1 MGTRFGVSSCA
12 VSTSKRVD
20 RAVLLYRFGAYEV
33 DTTRNELRK
42 SGARI
47 RLEPKPWLLLVAL
60 LERAGNV
67 VTRSDLQQVL
77 WGADLFVEFDKG
89 LNVAVAKVRA
99 ALSDLPEKPR
109 YIETVPGQ
117 GYRFAA
123 DVERIFGPSLAS
135 SAEALRHAQLPAPS
149 SEDYPSQPDPALQGF
164 ISAGIRRPWLRRRG
178 GAFVV
183 AVTVCMVLLA
193 VTVTKLTLR
202 RPRAQGWV
210 HDEKIMLVVLPF
222 ENLSGDPG
230 QEYLSDGITEEL
242 SEKLGNQDPPQLGV
256 IGRTSAM
263 TYKYSHRTIR
273 EIGKEL
279 GVDYVLEGSVRRNGS
294 EVRVMAQLVQVSDQ
308 AHVWAAS
315 YDENLGDLLKLER
328 ELASEIARQV
338 GMSIAIGQTK
348 KPVQLHDPTP
358 EAHEAYLLGRYH
370 WYKRTTEGWK
380 TAEEYFRLA
389 IQKDPNYAAAY
400 AALAEC
406 RIPRDE
412 AHAAALKAIAL
423 DPNSG
428 EAYTALGWV
437 EVYRYL
443 DRAAAAPAFRQAIE
457 LAPNYAQAHYSYA
470 ETLHPH
476 DAIKE
481 VREAI
486 SLDPLSPLFHS
497 GLANVLLDAGQFDD
511 AVRELRIVLELD
523 PKFAVGHGGLGVI
536 YTQEGRYKEA
546 IQEFQIEQK
555 LGGNYQLG
563 RIGYAY
569 AHLGNKKQTLR
580 ILSQLEAQED
590 ETGGVSYDLAMVELG
605 LGNKDKAIAWL
616 QKLNEDH
623 DDDNL
628 LWLANDHVF
637 DPLHTDPRFQDIVR
651 RMSFPL

>member
-1 MGTRFGVSSCA
+1 VYPVALSFMTAKTGS
-12 VSTSKRVD
+12 
-20 RAVLLYRFGAYEV
+20 YRFGPFEA
-33 DTTRNELRK
+33 DLNQAELRK
-42 SGARI
+42 LGVKVH
-47 RLEPKPWLLLVAL
+47 LERKPWQLLVCL
-60 LERAGNV
+60 LPRPGELICRAE
-67 VTRSDLQQVL
+67 LQREL
-77 WGADLFVEFDKG
+77 WPEGTYVDFELG
-89 LNVAVAKVRA
+89 LNVAIKKVRG
-99 ALSDLPEKPR
+99 ALCDSAEEPK
-109 YIETVPGQ
+109 YIETVAGH
-117 GYRFAA
+117 GYRFVAKVEQVPANLQPPPLGLDSRELEPPIHVNGARWWRTGKFIFAFAA
-123 DVERIFGPSLAS
+123 IIGVALLSLAWS
-135 SAEALRHAQLPAPS
+135 KRFHKAQQLDA
-149 SEDYPSQPDPALQGF
+149 AV
-164 ISAGIRRPWLRRRG
+164 ARKIR
-178 GAFVV
+178 
-183 AVTVCMVLLA
+183 
-193 VTVTKLTLR
+193 
-202 RPRAQGWV
+202 
-210 HDEKIMLVVLPF
+210 LVVLPLD
-222 ENLSGDPG
+222 NLSGDSG
-230 QEYLSDGITEEL
+230 QDYLSDGLTEEL
-242 SEKLGNQDPPQLGV
+242 SEKLGNQEPRRLGV

-263 TYKYSHRTIR
+263 AYKNSHRTV
-273 EIGKEL
+273 EQIGKEL
-279 GVDYVLEGSVRRNGS
+279 NVDYVLEGSVRRNVN
-294 EVRVMAQLVQVSDQ
+294 EVRVTAQLVQVSDQ

-338 GMSIAIGQTK
+338 GVSIAIGQVK

-443 DRAAAAPAFRQAIE
+443 DRAAAAPAFRQAID
-457 LAPNYAQAHYSYA
+457 LTPNYAQAHYSYA
-470 ETLHPH
+470 ETLHPY

-497 GLANVLLDAGQFDD
+497 GLAGELLDAGQFDD

-546 IQEFQIEQK
+546 IQEFQIEQQ
-555 LGGNYQLG
+555 LGGNFELG

-569 AHLGNKKQTLR
+569 ARLGNKKQTFR
-580 ILSQLEAQED
+580 ILSQLKALED
-590 ETGGVSYDLAMVELG
+590 ETSSVPFDLAMVELG
-605 LGNKDKAIAWL
+605 LGNKEKAIAWL
-616 QKLNEDH
+616 QKLDNEH
-623 DDDNL
+623 DDDDL
-628 LWLANDHVF
+628 LWLTNDHVF

-651 RMSFPL
+651 RMEFPR

>member
-1 MGTRFGVSSCA
+1 MSTVAKTR
-12 VSTSKRVD
+12 
-20 RAVLLYRFGAYEV
+20 LYRFGPFEV
-33 DTTRNELRK
+33 DQNRAELRK
-42 SGARI
+42 LGVKV
-47 RLEPKPWLLLVAL
+47 RLERKPWQLLVCL
-60 LERAGNV
+60 LQRPGELIGRAE
-67 VTRSDLQQVL
+67 LQREL
-77 WGADLFVEFDKG
+77 WPEGTYVDFELG
-89 LNVAVAKVRA
+89 LNVAIKKVRG
-99 ALSDLPEKPR
+99 ALCDSAEEPK
-109 YIETVPGQ
+109 YIETVAGH
-117 GYRFAA
+117 GYRFVAK
-123 DVERIFGPSLAS
+123 VE
-135 SAEALRHAQLPAPS
+135 QVPANVQPPPLTLDS
-149 SEDYPSQPDPALQGF
+149 SEVESPIHAN
-164 ISAGIRRPWLRRRG
+164 
-178 GAFVV
+178 GARWWRTGKVILAF
-183 AVTVCMVLLA
+183 ATILGVTLLLLA
-193 VTVTKLTLR
+193 WSRRFHKVQPLDAAVARKLR
-202 RPRAQGWV
+202 
-210 HDEKIMLVVLPF
+210 LVVLPF
-222 ENLSGDPG
+222 DNLSGDSG
-230 QEYLSDGITEEL
+230 QDYLSDGLTEEL
-242 SEKLGNQDPPQLGV
+242 SEKLGNQDPRRLGV

-263 TYKYSHRTIR
+263 TYKHSHRTIQ

-279 GVDYVLEGSVRRNGS
+279 DVDYVLEGSVRRNVN
-294 EVRVMAQLVQVSDQ
+294 EVRVTAQLVQVSDQ

-338 GMSIAIGQTK
+338 GVSIAIGQTK

-423 DPNSG
+423 EPNSG
-428 EAYTALGWV
+428 EAFTALGWV

-443 DRAAAAPAFRQAIE
+443 DRAAAAPAFRQAID
-457 LAPNYAQAHYSYA
+457 LTPNYAQAHYSYA
-470 ETLHPH
+470 ETLHPY

-555 LGGNYQLG
+555 LGGGLQLG

-569 AHLGNKKQTLR
+569 AHLGNKKQALR
-580 ILSQLEAQED
+580 ILSQLEAQEG
-590 ETGGVSYDLAMVELG
+590 ETGGVSFDLAVVELG
-605 LGNKDKAIAWL
+605 LGNKEEAIAWL
-616 QKLNEDH
+616 QKLDEEH
-623 DDDNL
+623 DDDYL
-628 LWLANDHVF
+628 LSLANDHVF

-651 RMSFPL
+651 KMEFPL